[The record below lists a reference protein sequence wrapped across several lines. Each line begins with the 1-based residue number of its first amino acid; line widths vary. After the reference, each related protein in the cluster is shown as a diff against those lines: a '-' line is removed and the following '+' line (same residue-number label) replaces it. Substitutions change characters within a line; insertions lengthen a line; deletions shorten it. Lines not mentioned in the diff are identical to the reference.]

1 MQNIGANTVLQTTV
15 KRPAFHL
22 ENRIVFNKILGE
34 GGMGKVLLGH
44 QSFPKRDIA
53 IKVLH
58 HVSKELQFAL
68 LHEAMVIGKLEHPNI
83 VPIHEIK
90 YKGPNQSI
98 EVVMK
103 YVQGE
108 TLLQYIHSKD
118 FTIKKAVQALVQV
131 CHALEFAHSKDI
143 YHRDVK
149 PENIMLGD
157 FGAIYL
163 LDWGL
168 AIDRSESKPRAQEG
182 LVGTLGYMAPEM
194 LKGCADVVDERTD
207 VYLLGSTLHEVL
219 VQMPRHS
226 GGKKR
231 RHS

>member
-1 MQNIGANTVLQTTV
+1 
-15 KRPAFHL
+15 
-22 ENRIVFNKILGE
+22 
-34 GGMGKVLLGH
+34 
-44 QSFPKRDIA
+44 
-53 IKVLH
+53 
-58 HVSKELQFAL
+58 
-68 LHEAMVIGKLEHPNI
+68 
-83 VPIHEIK
+83 
-90 YKGPNQSI
+90 
-98 EVVMK
+98 MK

-118 FTIKKAVQALVQV
+118 FTIKKAVRALVQV
-131 CHALEFAHSKDI
+131 CHALEFAHSKNI

-168 AIDRSESKPRAQEG
+168 AIDRSESKPLAQEG

-194 LKGCADVVDERTD
+194 LKGSVAVVDERTD

-219 VQMPRHS
+219 VQMPRHNGDRKDEIHDLIRMS
-226 GGKKR
+226 KPVKYSDEIPAYLADLCNKSCAQKKEDR
-231 RHS
+231 IQDVSTFRKSLQHFLEREQAYILCDQGIKEKGLLQV